1 MIRSTSRSPL
11 CHRILLLVALADW
24 GISIVQAQV
33 MSLDSVLSAIDTSH
47 PELRMYD
54 AKILAYDTYAEGA
67 RALDPPKA
75 GAGFFMTPYNSG
87 LWKSDGM
94 GDPGMGSFMISAEQ
108 MISNARKR
116 NANATYMLGM
126 SKVEAEMKNATRNE
140 LFSMA
145 KRSYYE
151 WLVLEQKKRVLVQ
164 SEALV
169 NHLIQAAE
177 IRYTYGMDKLN
188 AYYKAKAMLG
198 DVQNMQLMTD
208 LEIDQMRIML
218 NTTMARDK
226 QFTFTIDTAFVPHA
240 PEQRALDSTLVLER
254 RSDLRAVDRNLDL
267 LRFRQDVQRASLR
280 PDFGIKYDHMIGFG
294 TQPQQFSL
302 MGMVSIPIAPWSSKM
317 YKSTIAGLDPDM
329 QALRESKAAM
339 VNETLG
345 ELNQLSAQISNKQQ
359 QLDLYDHVILPSMR
373 SNYETASLAYEQN
386 TEELFM
392 VLDAWQ
398 NLRMAQLARLD
409 LLKDLYLLYASYD
422 EQLEIR

>member
-1 MIRSTSRSPL
+1 MARS
-11 CHRILLLVALADW
+11 LLLSFFIACALR
-24 GISIVQAQV
+24 GMPQV
-33 MSLDSVLSAIDTSH
+33 LSLDSVLRTIDAVH

-54 AKILAYDTYAEGA
+54 ARIKAFDTYAEGA
-67 RALDPPKA
+67 RALDPPRV
-75 GAGFFMTPYNSG
+75 GAGFFMTPYNTMM
-87 LWKSDGM
+87 WKPDGM

-108 MISNARKR
+108 MIANARKR
-116 NANATYMLGM
+116 NANRAYMLGM
-126 SKVEAEMKNATRNE
+126 SKVDAEMQSAMRNE

-151 WLVLEQKKRVLVQ
+151 WVVLVKKKAVLVR
-164 SEALV
+164 SEALLEY
-169 NHLIQAAE
+169 LIKATE

-198 DVQNMQLMTD
+198 DVQNMQLMAD
-208 LEIDQMRIML
+208 LEIEQMRIML
-218 NTTMARDK
+218 NTAMARDK
-226 QFTFTIDTAFVPHA
+226 GVVFSIDTAFGPA
-240 PEQRALDSTLVLER
+240 PSPQLSLDTASITER
-254 RSDLRAVDRNLDL
+254 RSDLRVIDRNIDL
-267 LRFRQDVQRASLR
+267 LRYEQDVQRASLR
-280 PDFGIKYDHMIGFG
+280 PDFGIKYDHMVGFG

-317 YKSTIAGLDPDM
+317 YKSTIAGLNFDM
-329 QALRESKAAM
+329 DALSQSRSTL

-345 ELNQLSAQISNKQQ
+345 QLNLLRAEIGNKQQ
-359 QLDLYDHVILPSMR
+359 QLDLYDRVIVPAM
-373 SNYETASLAYEQN
+373 SNNFETASLAYEQN

-398 NLRMAQLARLD
+398 NLRMVQLARLD

>member
-1 MIRSTSRSPL
+1 MERRL
-11 CHRILLLVALADW
+11 LVLLLLSCALR
-24 GISIVQAQV
+24 GIGQV
-33 MSLDSVLSAIDTSH
+33 LPLDSVLRVIDTSH

-54 AKILAYDTYAEGA
+54 AKIMAYDAYAEGA
-67 RALDPPKA
+67 RALDPPRV
-75 GAGFFMTPYNSG
+75 GAGFFMTPYNTT

-94 GDPGMGSFMISAEQ
+94 GDPGMGSFMLSAEQ
-108 MISNARKR
+108 MISNTRKR
-116 NANATYMLGM
+116 NASATYMLGM
-126 SKVEAEMKNATRNE
+126 SKVEAEMKNTTRNE

-208 LEIDQMRIML
+208 QEIEQMRIML
-218 NTTMARDK
+218 NTAMARDK
-226 QFTFTIDTAFVPHA
+226 QFMFTIDTAFVPRV
-240 PEQRALDSTLVLER
+240 PETRSLDSTLVLER
-254 RSDLRAVDRNLDL
+254 RSDLRAIDRNIDL
-267 LRFRQDVQRASLR
+267 LRFKQDVQRASLR

-294 TQPQQFSL
+294 TQPQQFSV

-317 YKSTIAGLDPDM
+317 YKATIAGLDPEM
-329 QALRESKAAM
+329 RALRESKTAM

-345 ELNQLSAQISNKQQ
+345 ALNQLRAQMGYKQQ
-359 QLDLYDHVILPSMR
+359 QLDLYDRVIVPSMR

-409 LLKDLYLLYASYD
+409 LLKDLYLLYAAYD

>member
-1 MIRSTSRSPL
+1 MFLVTA
-11 CHRILLLVALADW
+11 LVAF
-24 GISIVQAQV
+24 GVGKVRAQV
-33 MSLDSVLSAIDTSH
+33 MSMDSVLRAIDVSH

-54 AKILAYDTYAEGA
+54 ARILAYDTYAEGA

-75 GAGFFMTPYNSG
+75 GAGFFMTPYNTG
-87 LWKSDGM
+87 LWNSDGM

-108 MISNARKR
+108 MISNTRKR

-151 WLVLEQKKRVLVQ
+151 WVVLEQRKRVLIQ

-169 NHLIQAAE
+169 THLIQAAE

-188 AYYKAKAMLG
+188 AFYKAKAMLG
-198 DVQNMQLMTD
+198 DVQNMRLMTE

-218 NTTMARDK
+218 NTAMARDK
-226 QFTFTIDTAFVPHA
+226 QFAFMIDTAFVPHV
-240 PEQRALDSTLVLER
+240 PEQRSLDSTLVLER
-254 RSDLRAVDRNLDL
+254 RSDLRAVDRSIDL
-267 LRFRQDVQRASLR
+267 LRFKQDVQRASLR

-302 MGMVSIPIAPWSSKM
+302 MGMVTIPIAPWSNKM
-317 YKSTIAGLDPDM
+317 YKSTIAGLDPEM
-329 QALRESKAAM
+329 QALRENKEAM

-345 ELNQLSAQISNKQQ
+345 ELNQLSAQIGYKQQ
-359 QLDLYDHVILPSMR
+359 QLDLYDRVILPSMR

-398 NLRMAQLARLD
+398 NLRMAQLAQLD
-409 LLKDLYLLYASYD
+409 LLRDLYLLYASYD